1 MAAATG
7 HASCVLRE
15 IGLGPRDRCTE
26 VRKYD
31 ERI

>member
-7 HASCVLRE
+7 HDSCVLRE

-26 VRKYD
+26 ARKY
-31 ERI
+31 EKI